1 MFRRMSMRA
10 LSVIFLV
17 AACGGPKGGE
27 HGDLLSIDV
36 EPANATLEWTGS
48 PITQDYVAIG
58 RWEDGTVEP
67 LPDVTFSLD
76 NEGARLGQFTDAT
89 FAVSGQAAG
98 KGGVIAT
105 SGDIAGSTSVI
116 VTMHPVN
123 LGPGVAPGSEANFPD
138 SSPSGTMTQTLVY
151 PLDHAVMPTSVK
163 SPMLMWEGP
172 SVGGGGDLYRIRI
185 VAGFL
190 TIDTILADTP
200 GMNYLPSAADW
211 QLVKNSVQ
219 AGAVTMSIDHWD
231 ATNGAHG
238 GAPVEVRLVAA
249 EVVGAIYYWN
259 LGAGE
264 MERID
269 ANGRAKAI
277 PAPPERVSNPP
288 NPSLDE
294 PGNRCVACHTVSRDG
309 RYLSGSMWGGA
320 REGAVFDMSS
330 MAVRDSTPAAPAP
343 TIAPLAV
350 GQTYTQLFSTFN
362 PDATRLMLNTAAN
375 SLIVIDPTTG
385 QQVATQGTPLPASQ
399 ASHPAWSPDGTMV
412 AFISGCTNQGGQPAG
427 GVDYYNGN
435 LSILPVTGADSFG
448 PASPIALANAQGGG
462 LTAPSWPSFSPDSN
476 FVAYGAGT
484 YSRGDLSGTEYPGAL
499 FVIGKAGGT
508 PTRLDQACGGDLR
521 CYLPNFSPFDSGEHF
536 WLIFYSF
543 KDYGNVPSGTKG
555 TRRRQMWVTAIDKSK
570 LGTGQD
576 PSSVPYW
583 LPDQDVQTMNMS
595 AFWALPP
602 PIQ

>member
-1 MFRRMSMRA
+1 MVGIMSMRA
-10 LSVIFLV
+10 LVVVCLL
-17 AACGGPKGGE
+17 AACGGPKDDGNHGE
-27 HGDLLSIDV
+27 LLSLEV
-36 EPANATLEWTGS
+36 EPANEVIEWTGGS
-48 PITQDYVAIG
+48 VTLDYTAIG
-58 RWEDGTVEP
+58 RWEDGTVGP
-67 LPDVTFSLD
+67 VANAVFTLD

-89 FAVSGQAAG
+89 FLVSGQAAG

-105 SGDIAGSTSVI
+105 VGDVSGATSVI
-116 VTMHPVN
+116 VSMHPVN

-138 SSPSGTMTQTLVY
+138 SSPAGSMSQSLVY

-163 SPMLMWEGP
+163 APMLMWEGP
-172 SVGGGGDLYRIRI
+172 TAGGDLYRVRI

-190 TIDTILADTP
+190 TIDTILAETP
-200 GMNYLPSAADW
+200 GLNYLPSAADW

-219 AGAVTMSIDHWD
+219 SGAVSMSIDHWD

-238 GAPVEVRLVAA
+238 GAPVQVKLVAA
-249 EVVGAIYYWN
+249 DVVGAIYYWN

-277 PAPPERVSNPP
+277 PAPPEYTP
-288 NPSLDE
+288 E

-309 RYLSGSMWGGA
+309 RYLSGSLWGGA
-320 REGAVFDMSS
+320 REGAVFDMSDN
-330 MAVRDSTPAAPAP
+330 AVKNSTTAAPAP
-343 TIAPLAV
+343 TIGPLQI
-350 GQTYTQLFSTFN
+350 GTTYTQMFSTFN
-362 PDATRLMLNTAAN
+362 PDATRLMINTPQNALA
-375 SLIVIDPTTG
+375 VIDPLTS
-385 QQVATQGTPLPASQ
+385 QPVATTGTPLPAAQ
-399 ASHPAWSPDGTMV
+399 TSHPAWSPDGTMV
-412 AFISGCTNQGGQPAG
+412 AFISSCTNQVGAPAG
-427 GVDYYNGN
+427 GVDYYAGN

-448 PASPIALANAQGGG
+448 PASPIALAGAQGGG
-462 LTAPSWPSFSPDSN
+462 LTAPSWPSFTPDSN
-476 FVAYGAGT
+476 YIAYGAGT

-499 FVIGKAGGT
+499 FMIGKAGGA
-508 PTRLDQACGGDLR
+508 PTRLDNACGGALR
-521 CYLPNFSPFDSGEHF
+521 CYLPNFSPFDTGDHF
-536 WLIFYSF
+536 WLIYYSF

-555 TRRRQMWVTAIDKSK
+555 TRRRQMWITAIDKAK

-595 AFWALPP
+595 AFWSLPP

>member
-1 MFRRMSMRA
+1 MFGDMSMRA
-10 LSVIFLV
+10 LVAICLL
-17 AACGGPKGGE
+17 AACGGPKEGGE
-27 HGDLLSIDV
+27 HGELLSITV
-36 EPANATLEWTGS
+36 EPANEMIAWTGA
-48 PITQDYVAIG
+48 TETRDYTAIG
-58 RWEDGTVEP
+58 RWEDGHVGP
-67 LPDVTFSLD
+67 ISSAVFSLD

-89 FAVSGQAAG
+89 FTVSGQAAG
-98 KGGVIAT
+98 KGGVIA
-105 SGDIAGSTSVI
+105 SVGDITGATSVI

-138 SSPSGTMTQTLVY
+138 SSPTGSMSQSLVY
-151 PLDHAVMPTSVK
+151 PLDHATMPTSVK
-163 SPMLMWEGP
+163 APMLMWEGP

-200 GMNYLPSAADW
+200 GFNYLPSATDW

-219 AGAVTMSIDHWD
+219 SGAVTMSIDHWD

-238 GAPVEVRLVAA
+238 GAPVEVKLVSA

-269 ANGRAKAI
+269 VNGRAKAI
-277 PAPPERVSNPP
+277 PTPPEYTP
-288 NPSLDE
+288 E

-309 RYLSGSMWGGA
+309 RYLSGSLWGGA
-320 REGAVFDMSS
+320 REGGVFDMSNA
-330 MAVRDSTPAAPAP
+330 AVRNSTPAAPAP
-343 TIAPLAV
+343 TIGPLQI
-350 GQTYTQLFSTFN
+350 GSTYTQLFSTFN
-362 PDATRLMLNTAAN
+362 PDATRLMINTPGAA
-375 SLIVIDPTTG
+375 LAVIDPFTSQPIATT
-385 QQVATQGTPLPASQ
+385 GTPLPSAQ
-399 ASHPAWSPDGTMV
+399 TSHPAWSPDGTMV
-412 AFISGCTNQGGQPAG
+412 AFISSCTNAQGNPAG
-427 GVDYYNGN
+427 GVDYHNGN
-435 LSILPVTGADSFG
+435 LSILPVTGPDSFG
-448 PASPIALANAQGGG
+448 PASPIALAGAQGGG

-476 FVAYGAGT
+476 YIAYGAGT
-484 YSRGDLSGTEYPGAL
+484 FSRGDAGGTEFPGAL
-499 FVIGKAGGT
+499 FMINKAGGA
-508 PTRLDQACGGDLR
+508 PTRLDAACGGALR
-521 CYLPNFSPFDSGEHF
+521 CYLPNFSPFDTGDHF

-543 KDYGNVPSGTKG
+543 KDYGNAQSGTKG
-555 TRRRQMWVTAIDKSK
+555 TRRRQMWITAIDKNK

-595 AFWALPP
+595 AFWSLPP